1 MSKALFDPMDMKA
14 LRCFETMA
22 RHGSLTQ
29 ASIELG
35 ISDAAV
41 SQRIK
46 SLEKYLGTKLYEAR
60 GGRVRLTEA
69 GTRTQ
74 ALATRLLEELSEFT
88 DEIGN
93 EESRATVVLS
103 AEPPLLR
110 YQLPSIVESFRQER
124 RLANLRLLSRGT
136 SETIE
141 LVRRNEVDLGVTH
154 NRRSLPPEV
163 VFHPWRIFKAYV
175 LVPRGH
181 PLARRKVPTIE
192 DILTEETLSRY
203 PQVVAEIDTREQQ
216 RVRDRLEHL
225 GLPFNVAL
233 EVGNFETVKY
243 YVAHG
248 HGLAVVPGMCLSR
261 EDEAIFHIIEVPE
274 EFEGETT
281 YGVLLHRDK
290 YISSALRSL
299 LAHFEVPAPGISPLA
314 PPRPL

>member
-1 MSKALFDPMDMKA
+1 MSKEPYDPMDMKA
-14 LRCFETMA
+14 LLCFETMA
-22 RHGSLTQ
+22 KHGSLTQ

-69 GTRTQ
+69 GHRTT
-74 ALATRLLEELSEFT
+74 ALATRIFDELAEFT

-93 EESRATVVLS
+93 EESGGTVVLS

-110 YQLPSIVESFRQER
+110 YQLPRIVESFRQER
-124 RLANLRLLSRGT
+124 RLAHLRLLSRGNT
-136 SETIE
+136 ETIE
-141 LVRRNEVDLGVTH
+141 LVRRNEVDLGVIH
-154 NRRSLPPEV
+154 DRRPMPPEV
-163 VFHPWRIFKAYV
+163 VFYPWRTFKAYV

-181 PLARRKVPTIE
+181 PLARRKVPTME
-192 DILTEETLSRY
+192 DILTEETLSQY
-203 PQVVAEIDTREQQ
+203 PQVVAEIDNREQI
-216 RVRDRLEHL
+216 RVRDTLERL
-225 GLPFNVAL
+225 GLPFNVSL

-243 YVAHG
+243 YVARG

-261 EDEAIFHIIEVPE
+261 EDEAIFHIIEVPKD
-274 EFEGETT
+274 FEGETT
-281 YGVLLHRDK
+281 YGVLLHKDK

-299 LAHFEVPAPGISPLA
+299 LTLLEVPNLES
-314 PPRPL
+314 

>member
-1 MSKALFDPMDMKA
+1 MSKEPYDPMDMKA

-60 GGRVRLTEA
+60 GGKVRLTEA
-69 GTRTQ
+69 GHQTK
-74 ALATRLLEELSEFT
+74 ALATRIFDELAEFT

-93 EESRATVVLS
+93 EESRGTVVLS
-103 AEPPLLR
+103 AEPSLLR
-110 YQLPSIVESFRQER
+110 YQLPRIVESFRQER
-124 RLANLRLLSRGT
+124 RLAHLRLLSRGN

-141 LVRRNEVDLGVTH
+141 LVRRNEVDLGIISD
-154 NRRSLPPEV
+154 RQSMPPEV
-163 VFHPWRIFKAYV
+163 VFRPWRTFKAYV

-181 PLARRKVPTIE
+181 PLARRKVPTIQ
-192 DILTEETLSRY
+192 DILTDETLSQY
-203 PQVVAEIDTREQQ
+203 PQVVAEIENLEQL
-216 RVRDRLEHL
+216 RVRNTLERL

-248 HGLAVVPGMCLSR
+248 HGLAVVPGMCLSS

-274 EFEGETT
+274 DFEGETT

-299 LAHFEVPAPGISPLA
+299 LTLLEVPNLEN
-314 PPRPL
+314 